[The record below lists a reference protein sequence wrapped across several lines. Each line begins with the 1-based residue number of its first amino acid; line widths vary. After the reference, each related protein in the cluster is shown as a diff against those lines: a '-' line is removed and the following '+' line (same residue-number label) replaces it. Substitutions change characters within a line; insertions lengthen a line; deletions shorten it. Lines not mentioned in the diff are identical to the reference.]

1 MWTVEYLPVAA
12 EEEAALA
19 ADFQAR
25 LARMV
30 GVIGQHGPF
39 NVPRDW
45 IKPLGDK
52 LWELRISGKDG
63 IARAIYITVTGRRI
77 VIVRLFVKKT
87 QKTPNRELVL
97 ARQRAKE
104 VL

>member
-1 MWTVEYLPVAA
+1 MWTVEFLPVAA

-19 ADFQAR
+19 VDMQAR
-25 LARMV
+25 LARMISL
-30 GVIGQHGPF
+30 IGQHGLM
-39 NVPRDW
+39 NIPRDW

-63 IARAIYITVTGRRI
+63 IARAIYVTVTGQRI
-77 VIVRLFVKKT
+77 VIVRVFVKKT
-87 QKTPNRELVL
+87 QKTPNRELAL

-104 VL
+104 VV

>member
-1 MWTVEYLPVAA
+1 MWTVEFLPVAA

-19 ADFQAR
+19 VDMQAR
-25 LARMV
+25 LARMISL
-30 GVIGQHGPF
+30 IGQHGLM
-39 NVPRDW
+39 NIPRDW

-63 IARAIYITVTGRRI
+63 IARAIYVTVTGQRI
-77 VIVRLFVKKT
+77 VIVRIFVKKT
-87 QKTPNRELVL
+87 QKTPNRELAL

-104 VL
+104 VV